1 MIDQIRPTEL
11 ADWFARNPNARPV
24 VLDVREPWELQ
35 TASVAPQGFTL
46 ATIPMNEIPA
56 RVSELD
62 PGQRIACLCH
72 HGARSQRVAA
82 FLAQSGQ
89 MVTDWF
95 PTDSALCRS
104 AISLVR
110 SAPLERV
117 TSRDRSL

>member
-82 FLAQSGQ
+82 FLAQNGFGE
-89 MVTDWF
+89 VANIAGGIDAW
-95 PTDSALCRS
+95 SAQHDPSVPRY
-104 AISLVR
+104 
-110 SAPLERV
+110 
-117 TSRDRSL
+117 